1 MIAERILQAVAA
13 LREAGHQ
20 VEEVPGTISI
30 YRIDGGDAVTGTVV
44 LAMAIR
50 LGLLDP
56 PDSRTRRA

>member
-20 VEEVPGTISI
+20 VEEVPGTISV

-44 LAMAIR
+44 LAMAIQ

-56 PDSRTRRA
+56 PDSRTRRG